1 MDIPRNWTFKDTG
14 VAEGFDRHVREQ
26 LPWYDLTTGVIA
38 HIARHYIPDNG
49 LVYDI
54 GASTGNIGNAIAET
68 LKSRTARL
76 VAIENSAEMADLY
89 AGPGELVIADATEFR
104 FEPCDFVVCFLVL
117 MFIKPTLR
125 AGLLSRILESIN
137 PGGALVILDKCAPV
151 AGYPSVVLQRLALA
165 GKIAAGVPAA
175 EVVEK
180 ELSLGGVQRPLCV
193 EELPFSAIEVF
204 RFGDFAGWLVEKE
217 IVTK

>member
-1 MDIPRNWTFKDTG
+1 MDIPRNWTFKDAG
-14 VAEGFDRHVREQ
+14 VAKGFDRHVREQ
-26 LPWYDLTTGVIA
+26 LPWYDLTTGVVA
-38 HIARHYIPDNG
+38 HIARHYILENG

-68 LKSRTARL
+68 LKSRNARL
-76 VAIENSAEMADLY
+76 VAIENSAEMANLY
-89 AGPGELVIADATEFR
+89 TGPGEIVIADATEFR

-125 AGLLSRILESIN
+125 AGLLSRILECLN

-151 AGYPSVVLQRLALA
+151 AGYPSVVLQRIALA
-165 GKIAAGVPAA
+165 GKIAAGISAE
-175 EVVEK
+175 EVVQK

-193 EELPFSAIEVF
+193 KELPQNAIEMF
-204 RFGDFAGWLVEKE
+204 RFGDFAGWLIEKPIFTE
-217 IVTK
+217 